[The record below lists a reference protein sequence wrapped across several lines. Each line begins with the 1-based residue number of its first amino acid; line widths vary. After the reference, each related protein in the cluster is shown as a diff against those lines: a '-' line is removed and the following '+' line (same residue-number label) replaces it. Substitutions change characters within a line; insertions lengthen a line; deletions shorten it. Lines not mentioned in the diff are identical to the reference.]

1 MLIADGGGG
10 GTTWNSMSMDEMQ
23 RLIQNPDIEKH
34 YDLVSGWQ
42 KSAELVNSH
51 RFQVQS
57 YRDNLAAAWP
67 PKKSAASAAYLLRL
81 DELIGHLTE
90 TYNAALANHDALA
103 AATLSLSLAQ
113 HDVQKLYDEYQANQT
128 LLQTFEAKKQE
139 AAGPTPHPTPNPGGD
154 EPPVAAGRQ
163 EELRQRAAVLL
174 GGVSTDLAQAQMS
187 LVRPTPYAPARG
199 IEETEPNGGGGLT
212 APPLPLIGSS
222 SASRGRQGVST
233 DGSSTI
239 LPSSNNAPPSPGTP
253 SSPLPPQ
260 QPGLVLG
267 GISSPVTNPQ
277 TPGVPTSSPALP
289 NGVESG
295 QAANPGLLPPAS
307 PGLSPNI
314 GVPVPPSGLG
324 RDSRVPG
331 DGSGRAGASSGF
343 GEVRALPAGGIIGGP
358 GIGIGQPV
366 ASRPAPRRINPV
378 GGVIGERGST
388 IRGLAGEPASSY
400 GVPYGQLNKRV
411 GDRLNQ
417 GEGSHWDPNN
427 PWETAKG
434 VAPVVLPP
442 PEKSIDP
449 GPAIGLD

>member
-187 LVRPTPYAPARG
+187 LVRPTPYSGAYK
-199 IEETEPNGGGGLT
+199 EEDKALNNGQSFV
-212 APPLPLIGSS
+212 APPIPPISSGSPAEDGDSRSNRPPTTLPTD
-222 SASRGRQGVST
+222 VST
-233 DGSSTI
+233 TQ
-239 LPSSNNAPPSPGTP
+239 PPTGGT
-253 SSPLPPQ
+253 Q

-267 GISSPVTNPQ
+267 GTGTSATTPRPSVSPPTPPGVLPGGLGAST
-277 TPGVPTSSPALP
+277 TPGSVPPGVSVFPGTPFVPPPGATVPGREGGIPRESPGRPVGLPPGGANTLPPGGVIGALP
-289 NGVESG
+289 G
-295 QAANPGLLPPAS
+295 PGL
-307 PGLSPNI
+307 NQ
-314 GVPVPPSGLG
+314 
-324 RDSRVPG
+324 
-331 DGSGRAGASSGF
+331 
-343 GEVRALPAGGIIGGP
+343 PAG
-358 GIGIGQPV
+358 
-366 ASRPAPRRINPV
+366 RPAVRRINPV
-378 GGVIGERGST
+378 GGVIGGDSARGST
-388 IRGLAGEPASSY
+388 SAIRVTPVGEHASNFV
-400 GVPYGQLNKRV
+400 GPYGQPGNRKT
-411 GDRLNQ
+411 GN
-417 GEGSHWDPNN
+417 GEKADTSHWDPDN
-427 PWETAKG
+427 PWVTAEG
-434 VAPVVLPP
+434 VDPVVLPP
-442 PEKSIDP
+442 GNQRIDP